1 MINTGMA
8 ILVMVVAAE
17 GGLSLSKKEA
27 VFEHD
32 MRARFLLDGQA
43 LCKLKL
49 PTPARDFI
57 DYNMPDNAY
66 MTGIRLGT
74 LSMKYAVTGAPEDRA
89 AVSEAIRA
97 LHLLCT
103 VSGVPGLLARAVWP
117 KERPL
122 ADDGIWRDS
131 ACGRYRWRGD
141 VSSDQVDGVMFG
153 FSLAHALAADEAEK
167 ALIAADAAALV
178 DHILGNNLRIVDA
191 DGKPTR
197 WGNYTP
203 AYVRR
208 LERMNAL
215 LWLQALK
222 VTHQVTGEDRFDA
235 LYRQYAVDEGYAE
248 LAVMARLLL
257 NPTRRG
263 AVNHSDD
270 VLLFLAYENL
280 LRLETDPALRE
291 HYLAGFRRMWAG
303 SDKFP
308 GVKPEANPIYAFL
321 AAKYLDDDSGVAPA
335 IDTLRWF
342 PLDMKWNQDTIA
354 AYAQQFGFTYDPA
367 PQSPEPEKD
376 QPIPVDRRAKSWSA
390 WVMDPYAPGEDRS
403 IDAPIEYN
411 GHDFLLGYW
420 LGRHYGHIPTD

>member
-8 ILVMVVAAE
+8 ILVMVAAAE

-43 LCKLKL
+43 LCKRKL

-178 DHILGNNLRIVDA
+178 DHILGNHLRIVDA

-203 AYVRR
+203 AHVRR

-222 VTHQVTGEDRFDA
+222 VTHQVSGEDRFHT

-308 GVKPEANPIYAFL
+308 GVKPEA
-321 AAKYLDDDSGVAPA
+321 
-335 IDTLRWF
+335 
-342 PLDMKWNQDTIA
+342 
-354 AYAQQFGFTYDPA
+354 
-367 PQSPEPEKD
+367 
-376 QPIPVDRRAKSWSA
+376 
-390 WVMDPYAPGEDRS
+390 
-403 IDAPIEYN
+403 
-411 GHDFLLGYW
+411 
-420 LGRHYGHIPTD
+420 